1 MKKNNILCILL
12 ASLALM
18 TSCKKDVDFVD
29 FDAVIDHPSKVYI
42 DGNRYPCWNEGDEV
56 KINGTAYGLE
66 NIDGSSAHI
75 SHVATSNDYY
85 AIYPVSIAQGTV
97 TASTTVTLPEVQ
109 KYKTFGSNHQQR
121 VEIPMGAYTANNSNR
136 RNSLQFKNL
145 CSVVHVKITN
155 NNNAT
160 ATNGTAAYY
169 ANNIANNREMQ
180 ILKITIEA
188 GTTLLSGTGTATI
201 VGDGENDHIAITSG
215 KKRVSLR
222 CSNSATPM
230 KTLQVGQSAEFDIV
244 LPEFGSAG
252 EKVTGDIITITVK
265 TATGVKSFTTQNPVY
280 LGHNSI
286 VRNEISVT
294 SLDPLPA
301 ELKEGSQFNSLIR
314 NNFTVS
320 AITKIQFVC
329 NDNTATGTELQSSY
343 SGSKIYGNMSGS
355 NTLVVSTPAPTMYAN
370 SSCVDMFRGLTSL
383 QEIEFGDNFNTENV
397 TSIYGMFQSSG
408 ITNLEDLDLEHF
420 NTDGVTNMGNLF
432 YGCSQLG
439 TGNQTITFPSTFNT
453 EHVTMMDHMFY
464 DCSSMTSLS
473 FPDNFNTANVWTMQA
488 MFSCCSTL
496 TSLNL
501 STFNTANVTTMHN
514 MFAACTN
521 LRTINCGSGNNVVDL
536 DTRSVTTMEGMF
548 SQCSNLTSLSFG
560 RNFNTSSVTTM
571 KNMFYQCMRLGTWT
585 QGGSL
590 DVSVFNTS
598 SVQNMDG
605 MFRNCDSLYDLNLSN
620 FVTTNVTNMNNM
632 FLSCKQMGKTVNNVH
647 GILDLSN
654 FTIGSTT
661 NITDMC
667 KLLADGRGSGYYC
680 PIVCSSDVE
689 NSMSSSATNINLS
702 KVRFYRTRGSVG
714 SK

>member
-1 MKKNNILCILL
+1 MKKNSILCILL

-42 DGNRYPCWNEGDEV
+42 DGNRFPCWNGGDEV

-85 AIYPVSIAQGTV
+85 AIYPTSIAQGTC
-97 TASTTVTLPEVQ
+97 TTSTTVTLPEVQ
-109 KYKTFGSNHQQR
+109 KYKTFGNSHQQR

-145 CSVVHVKITN
+145 CSVVRVKITN
-155 NNNAT
+155 NIRAT
-160 ATNGTAAYY
+160 ATNDPAIDY
-169 ANNIANNREMQ
+169 ANNIENDCEMQ

-201 VGDGENDHIAITSG
+201 GGDGDNDHIAITSG

-230 KTLQVGQSAEFDIV
+230 KTLQVGEPAEFDIV
-244 LPEFGSAG
+244 LPEFGSAGAG

-301 ELKEGSQFNSLIR
+301 ELKDGESFHDLIHNS
-314 NNFTVS
+314 FTAS
-320 AITKIQFVC
+320 DITKIQFVC
-329 NDNTATGTELQSSY
+329 NDNTATGTELQSTH
-343 SGSKIYGNMSGS
+343 SGSKIYGNMSG
-355 NTLVVSTPAPTMYAN
+355 NTLVVSTPASSMYAN
-370 SSCVDMFRGLTSL
+370 SSCTYMFRGLTSL
-383 QEIEFGDNFNTENV
+383 QEIEFDDNFNTENV
-397 TSIYGMFQSSG
+397 TSMYGMFQYSG
-408 ITNLEDLDLEHF
+408 ITNLNNLDLDHF
-420 NTDGVTNMGNLF
+420 NTDCVTNMGNLF
-432 YGCSQLG
+432 YGCHQLG
-439 TGNQTITFPSTFNT
+439 TGNQSITFPSTFNT
-453 EHVTMMDHMFY
+453 EHVTLMDHMFY
-464 DCSSMTSLS
+464 ECTSLTSLS
-473 FPDNFNTANVWTMQA
+473 FPNNFNTESVTTMQA
-488 MFSCCSTL
+488 MFSKCSNL

-501 STFNTANVTTMHN
+501 SSFNTANVLSMHD
-514 MFAACTN
+514 MFAECSN
-521 LRTINCGSGNNVVDL
+521 LTTINCGNGNNVIDL
-536 DTRSVTTMEGMF
+536 NTSSVTTMQGMFRVCNHLTSLVFGNHFNTSSVTTMEGMF
-548 SQCSNLTSLSFG
+548 SGCQGLT
-560 RNFNTSSVTTM
+560 
-571 KNMFYQCMRLGTWT
+571 
-585 QGGSL
+585 SL

-598 SVQNMDG
+598 SVESMKNM
-605 MFRNCDSLYDLNLSN
+605 FNNCKALWNLNLSN
-620 FVTTNVTNMNNM
+620 FVTTNVTTMEGM
-632 FLSCKQMGKTVNNVH
+632 FISCEQMGKTYDGVH

-654 FTIGSTT
+654 FTIGSNT
-661 NITDMC
+661 NITQMC
-667 KLLADGRGSGYYC
+667 YRLAFNRSGNWYC
-680 PIVCSSDVE
+680 PIVCTEAVQ
-689 NSMSSSATNINLS
+689 NSMSSTTTGIDLS
-702 KVRFYRTRGSVG
+702 KVRFFRTRQAVD

>member
-1 MKKNNILCILL
+1 MKKNSIFCILL
-12 ASLALM
+12 ASLALV
-18 TSCKKDVDFVD
+18 TSCKKDVEFVN

-42 DGNRYPCWNEGDEV
+42 DENRYPCWNEGDEV

-66 NIDGSSAHI
+66 NITGSSALI
-75 SHVATSNDYY
+75 TNVAQSNDYY

-97 TASTTVTLPEVQ
+97 GASTTVTLPEVQ
-109 KYKTFGSNHQQR
+109 KYKTFGNNHQQR
-121 VEIPMGAYTANNSNR
+121 VEIPMGAHTAHNNTGQ
-136 RNSLQFKNL
+136 NSLQFKNL
-145 CSVVHVKITN
+145 CSVVRVKITN

-160 ATNGTAAYY
+160 ATAGTAAYY

-188 GTTLLSGTGTATI
+188 QNTLLSGTGTATI
-201 VGDGENDHIAITSG
+201 EGDGESDHIAITSG

-222 CSNSATPM
+222 CNNSTTPM
-230 KTLQVGQSAEFDIV
+230 KTLQVGDDAEFDIV

-252 EKVTGDIITITVK
+252 EKVTGDTITITIK
-265 TATGVKSFTTQNPVY
+265 TATGMKSFTTQNPVY

-286 VRNEISVT
+286 VRNEFSVT

-301 ELKEGSQFNSLIR
+301 ELKGGSQFHDLIHQ
-314 NNFTVS
+314 NFTVS
-320 AITKIQFVC
+320 NITKIQFVC
-329 NDNTATGTELQSSY
+329 NDNTNTGTELQNTY
-343 SGSKIYGNMSGS
+343 SGSKIYGNMSG
-355 NTLVVSTPAPTMYAN
+355 NTLVVSTPAPIMYAN

-397 TSIYGMFQSSG
+397 TSIYGMFQYSG

-439 TGNQTITFPSTFNT
+439 TGNQTITFPSSFNT
-453 EHVTMMDHMFY
+453 EHVTLMDHMFY
-464 DCSSMTSLS
+464 NCSSLTSLS

-488 MFSCCSTL
+488 MFSRCSTL

-501 STFNTANVTTMHN
+501 STFNTANVTTMYD
-514 MFAACTN
+514 MFADCIN
-521 LRTINCGSGNNVVDL
+521 LTTINCGSGSNVIDLNTSSVTTMKGMFRGCSHLTSLKFGNNYN
-536 DTRSVTTMEGMF
+536 TSSVTTMEGMF
-548 SQCSNLTSLSFG
+548 YGCQRLTSLEFG
-560 RNFNTSSVTTM
+560 NNFNTSSVVSM
-571 KNMFYQCMRLGTWT
+571 KNMF
-585 QGGSL
+585 
-590 DVSVFNTS
+590 N
-598 SVQNMDG
+598 
-605 MFRNCDSLYDLNLSN
+605 NCKALWDLNLSN
-620 FVTTNVTNMNNM
+620 FVTTNVTTMEGM
-632 FLSCKQMGKTVNNVH
+632 FTSCQQMGKTYDVQ

-661 NITDMC
+661 NITNMC
-667 KLLADGRGSGYYC
+667 NGLASGRGTFDGITYYC
-680 PIVCSSDVE
+680 PIICSEAVE

-702 KVRFYRTRGSVG
+702 KVRFYRTRGAVG

>member
-42 DGNRYPCWNEGDEV
+42 DGNRFPCWNEGDEV

-85 AIYPVSIAQGTV
+85 AIYPTSIAQGTV
-97 TASTTVTLPEVQ
+97 TTSTTVTLPEVQ

-145 CSVVHVKITN
+145 CSVVRVKITN

-180 ILKITIEA
+180 ILKITVEA
-188 GTTLLSGTGTATI
+188 QSTLLSGTGTATI
-201 VGDGENDHIAITSG
+201 EGDGESDHIAITSG
-215 KKRVSLR
+215 KNRVSLR

-230 KTLQVGQSAEFDIV
+230 KTLQVGEPAEFDIV
-244 LPEFGSAG
+244 LPEFGSAGAG

-301 ELKEGSQFNSLIR
+301 ELKGGSSFNQIIR

-320 AITKIQFVC
+320 DITKIQFVC
-329 NDNTATGTELQSSY
+329 NDNTASGTELQSNY
-343 SGSKIYGNMSGS
+343 SGSKIYGNMNMSG

-397 TSIYGMFQSSG
+397 TSMQGMFEGCTGLTSLD
-408 ITNLEDLDLEHF
+408 NLDLDHF
-420 NTDGVTNMGNLF
+420 NTDGVTNMSRLF

-439 TGNQTITFPSTFNT
+439 IIAFPSTFNT
-453 EHVTMMDHMFY
+453 EHVTTMHGMFQG
-464 DCSSMTSLS
+464 CTNLTSLS
-473 FPDNFNTANVWTMQA
+473 FPENFNTASVWNMQA
-488 MFSCCSTL
+488 MFSGCSSL

-501 STFNTANVTTMHN
+501 STFNTANVTTMFD

-521 LRTINCGSGNNVVDL
+521 LATIN
-536 DTRSVTTMEGMF
+536 
-548 SQCSNLTSLSFG
+548 
-560 RNFNTSSVTTM
+560 
-571 KNMFYQCMRLGTWT
+571 
-585 QGGSL
+585 
-590 DVSVFNTS
+590 
-598 SVQNMDG
+598 
-605 MFRNCDSLYDLNLSN
+605 
-620 FVTTNVTNMNNM
+620 
-632 FLSCKQMGKTVNNVH
+632 
-647 GILDLSN
+647 
-654 FTIGSTT
+654 
-661 NITDMC
+661 
-667 KLLADGRGSGYYC
+667 
-680 PIVCSSDVE
+680 
-689 NSMSSSATNINLS
+689 
-702 KVRFYRTRGSVG
+702 
-714 SK
+714 

>member
-42 DGNRYPCWNEGDEV
+42 DGNRFPCWNEGDEV

-66 NIDGSSAHI
+66 NITGSSAHI
-75 SHVATSNDYY
+75 SHVAQSDNYY
-85 AIYPVSIAQGTV
+85 AIYPTSIAQGTV
-97 TASTTVTLPEVQ
+97 TTSTTVTLPEVQ
-109 KYKTFGSNHQQR
+109 KYKTFTSNGVSQQR

-145 CSVVHVKITN
+145 CSVVRVKITN

-180 ILKITIEA
+180 ILKITVEA
-188 GTTLLSGTGTATI
+188 QNTLLSGTGIATI
-201 VGDGENDHIAITSG
+201 VGDGVNDHIAITSG
-215 KKRVSLR
+215 KKKVSLR
-222 CSNSATPM
+222 CNNSTTPM
-230 KTLQVGQSAEFDIV
+230 KTLQVGEPAEFDIV

-265 TATGVKSFTTQNPVY
+265 TATGMKSFTTQNPVY

-301 ELKEGSQFNSLIR
+301 ELKDGSTFHDLIHQ
-314 NNFTVS
+314 NFTVS
-320 AITKIQFVC
+320 DIRKIQFVC
-329 NDNTATGTELQSSY
+329 NDNTASGTELQSNY
-343 SGSKIYGNMSGS
+343 SGSKIYGNMSG

-383 QEIEFGDNFNTENV
+383 QEIDFGDNFNTENV
-397 TSIYGMFQSSG
+397 TSMQAMFRYSG

-420 NTDGVTNMGNLF
+420 NTDGVTIMSELF

-453 EHVTMMDHMFY
+453 EHVTRMDHMFY
-464 DCSSMTSLS
+464 DCTSMTSLS

-488 MFSCCSTL
+488 MFSGCSSL

-501 STFNTANVTTMHN
+501 STFNTANVTTMFD

-521 LRTINCGSGNNVVDL
+521 LSTINCGSGDNVIDL
-536 DTRSVTTMEGMF
+536 NTSSVTTMEGMF
-548 SQCSNLTSLSFG
+548 RNCRHLTSLSFG

-571 KNMFYQCMRLGTWT
+571 KNMFYWCAIL
-585 QGGSL
+585 GSL
-590 DVSVFNTS
+590 NVSLFNTS

-605 MFRNCDSLYDLNLSN
+605 MFRNCEELFDLDLSS
-620 FVTTNVTNMNNM
+620 FDTRSVTNMDNM
-632 FLSCKQMGKTVNNVH
+632 FLSCKKMGKTIDGVH

-661 NITDMC
+661 SINDMC
-667 KLLADGRGSGYYC
+667 KLLADGRSSGFYC

-702 KVRFYRTRGSVG
+702 KVRFYRTRGAVD

>member
-42 DGNRYPCWNEGDEV
+42 DGNRFPCWNEGDEV

-66 NIDGSSAHI
+66 NITGSSAHI
-75 SHVATSNDYY
+75 SHVAQSDNYY
-85 AIYPVSIAQGTV
+85 AIYPTSIAQGTV
-97 TASTTVTLPEVQ
+97 TTSTTVTLPEVQ
-109 KYKTFGSNHQQR
+109 KYKTFTSNGVSQQR
-121 VEIPMGAYTANNSNR
+121 VEIPMGAYTTYNSNR
-136 RNSLQFKNL
+136 NTLQFKNL
-145 CSVVHVKITN
+145 CSVVRVKITN
-155 NNNAT
+155 DIDATETGNA
-160 ATNGTAAYY
+160 AIDY
-169 ANNIANNREMQ
+169 ANNTENHGEMQ

-188 GTTLLSGTGTATI
+188 GTTLLSGTGIATI
-201 VGDGENDHIAITSG
+201 VGDGVNDHIAITSG

-222 CSNSATPM
+222 CNNSTTPM
-230 KTLQVGQSAEFDIV
+230 KTLQVGDDAEFDIV

-252 EKVTGDIITITVK
+252 EKVTGDIITITIK
-265 TATGVKSFTTQNPVY
+265 TATGMKSFTTQNQVY

-286 VRNEISVT
+286 VSNEISVT

-301 ELKEGSQFNSLIR
+301 ELKDGSTFHDLIHQ
-314 NNFTVS
+314 NFTVS
-320 AITKIQFVC
+320 DIRKIQFVC
-329 NDNTATGTELQSSY
+329 NDNTASGTELQSNY
-343 SGSKIYGNMSGS
+343 SGSKIYGNMSG

-383 QEIEFGDNFNTENV
+383 QEIDFGDNFNTENV
-397 TSIYGMFQSSG
+397 TSMQAMFRYSG

-420 NTDGVTNMGNLF
+420 NTDGVTIMSELF

-453 EHVTMMDHMFY
+453 EHVTRMDHMFY
-464 DCSSMTSLS
+464 DCTSMTSLS

-488 MFSCCSTL
+488 MFSGCSSL

-501 STFNTANVTTMHN
+501 STFNTANVTTMFD

-521 LRTINCGSGNNVVDL
+521 LATINCGSGDNVIDL
-536 DTRSVTTMEGMF
+536 NTSSVTTMEGMF
-548 SQCSNLTSLSFG
+548 RNCRHLTSLSFG

-571 KNMFYQCMRLGTWT
+571 KNMFYWCAIL
-585 QGGSL
+585 GSL
-590 DVSVFNTS
+590 NVSLFNTS

-605 MFRNCDSLYDLNLSN
+605 MFRNCEELFDLDLSS
-620 FVTTNVTNMNNM
+620 FDTRSVTNMDNM
-632 FLSCKQMGKTVNNVH
+632 FLSCKKMGKTIDGVH

-661 NITDMC
+661 SINDMC
-667 KLLADGRGSGYYC
+667 KLLADGRSSGFYC

-702 KVRFYRTRGSVG
+702 KVRFYRTRGAVD

>member
-42 DGNRYPCWNEGDEV
+42 DGNRFPCWNEGDEV

-85 AIYPVSIAQGTV
+85 AIYPTSIAQGTV
-97 TASTTVTLPEVQ
+97 TTSTTVTLPEVQ

-244 LPEFGSAG
+244 LPEFGSADG
-252 EKVTGDIITITVK
+252 KVTGDIITITIR
-265 TATGVKSFTTQNPVY
+265 TATGMKSFTTQNPVY
-280 LGHNSI
+280 LEHNSI
-286 VRNEISVT
+286 VSNEISVT

-329 NDNTATGTELQSSY
+329 NDNTASGTELQSSY
-343 SGSKIYGNMSGS
+343 SGSKIYGNMSG
-355 NTLVVSTPAPTMYAN
+355 NTLVVSTPASSMYAN
-370 SSCVDMFRGLTSL
+370 SSCTYMFRGLTSL
-383 QEIEFGDNFNTENV
+383 QEIEFDDNFNTENV
-397 TSIYGMFQSSG
+397 TSMYGMFQYSG
-408 ITNLEDLDLEHF
+408 ITNLNNLDLDHF

-432 YGCSQLG
+432 YGCYQLG
-439 TGNQTITFPSTFNT
+439 TGNQSITFPSTFNT
-453 EHVTMMDHMFY
+453 EHVTLMDHMFY
-464 DCSSMTSLS
+464 ECTSLTSLS
-473 FPDNFNTANVWTMQA
+473 FPNNFNTESVTTMQA
-488 MFSCCSTL
+488 MFSKCSNL

-501 STFNTANVTTMHN
+501 SSFNTDNVLSMHD
-514 MFAACTN
+514 MFAECSN
-521 LRTINCGSGNNVVDL
+521 LTTINCGNGNNVIDL
-536 DTRSVTTMEGMF
+536 NTSSVTTMQGMFRVCNHLTSLVFGNHFNTSSVTTMEGMF
-548 SQCSNLTSLSFG
+548 SGCQGLT
-560 RNFNTSSVTTM
+560 
-571 KNMFYQCMRLGTWT
+571 
-585 QGGSL
+585 SL

-598 SVQNMDG
+598 SVESMKNM
-605 MFRNCDSLYDLNLSN
+605 FNNCKALWDLNLSN
-620 FVTTNVTNMNNM
+620 FVTTNVTTMEGM
-632 FLSCKQMGKTVNNVH
+632 FTSCKQMGKTYDVQ

-661 NITDMC
+661 NITNMC
-667 KLLADGRGSGYYC
+667 NGLASGRGTFDGITYYC
-680 PIVCSSDVE
+680 PIICSEAVE

>member
-42 DGNRYPCWNEGDEV
+42 DGNRFPCWNEGDEV

-85 AIYPVSIAQGTV
+85 AIYPTSIAQGTV
-97 TASTTVTLPEVQ
+97 TTSTTVTLPEVQ
-109 KYKTFGSNHQQR
+109 KYKTFGNSHQQR

-145 CSVVHVKITN
+145 CSVVRVKITN
-155 NNNAT
+155 NIRAT
-160 ATNGTAAYY
+160 ATNDPAIDY
-169 ANNIANNREMQ
+169 ANNIENDCEMQ

-201 VGDGENDHIAITSG
+201 GGDGDNDHIAITSG

-230 KTLQVGQSAEFDIV
+230 KTLQVGEPAEFDIV
-244 LPEFGSAG
+244 LPEFGSAGAG

-301 ELKEGSQFNSLIR
+301 ELKDGSTFHDLIHQ
-314 NNFTVS
+314 NFTVS
-320 AITKIQFVC
+320 DIRKIQFVC
-329 NDNTATGTELQSSY
+329 NDNTASGTELQSNY
-343 SGSKIYGNMSGS
+343 SGSKIYGNMNMSG

-370 SSCVDMFRGLTSL
+370 SSCQDMFRGLTSL
-383 QEIEFGDNFNTENV
+383 QEIDFGENFNTENV
-397 TSIYGMFQSSG
+397 TSMYRMFQYSG
-408 ITNLEDLDLEHF
+408 ITNLDNLDLEHF

-453 EHVTMMDHMFY
+453 EHVTRMDHMFY
-464 DCSSMTSLS
+464 NCSSMTSLS

-501 STFNTANVTTMHN
+501 STFNTANVTTMFD
-514 MFAACTN
+514 MFADCIN
-521 LRTINCGSGNNVVDL
+521 LTTINCGSGDNVIDL
-536 DTRSVTTMEGMF
+536 NTSSVTTMEGMF
-548 SQCSNLTSLSFG
+548 RNCRHLTSLSFG

-571 KNMFYQCMRLGTWT
+571 KNMFFWCAIL
-585 QGGSL
+585 GSL
-590 DVSVFNTS
+590 NVSLFNTS

-605 MFRNCDSLYDLNLSN
+605 MFRNCEELFDLDLSS
-620 FVTTNVTNMNNM
+620 FDTRSVTNMDNM
-632 FLSCKQMGKTVNNVH
+632 FLSCKKMGKTIDGVH

-661 NITDMC
+661 SINDMC
-667 KLLADGRGSGYYC
+667 KLLADGRSSGYYC

-702 KVRFYRTRGSVG
+702 KVRFYRTRGAVD

>member
-42 DGNRYPCWNEGDEV
+42 DGNRFPCWNEGDEV

-85 AIYPVSIAQGTV
+85 AIYPTSIAQGTV
-97 TASTTVTLPEVQ
+97 TTSTTVTLPEVQ

-201 VGDGENDHIAITSG
+201 VGDGVNDHIAITSG
-215 KKRVSLR
+215 KKSVSLR

-230 KTLQVGQSAEFDIV
+230 KTLQVGDDAEFDIV

-265 TATGVKSFTTQNPVY
+265 TATGMKSFTTQNPVY

-329 NDNTATGTELQSSY
+329 NDNTASGTELQSSY
-343 SGSKIYGNMSGS
+343 SGSKIYGNMSG
-355 NTLVVSTPAPTMYAN
+355 NTLVVSTPASSMYAN
-370 SSCVDMFRGLTSL
+370 SSCTYMFRGLTSL
-383 QEIEFGDNFNTENV
+383 QEIEFDDNFNTENV
-397 TSIYGMFQSSG
+397 TSMYGMFQYSG
-408 ITNLEDLDLEHF
+408 ITNLNNLDLDHF

-432 YGCSQLG
+432 YGCYQLG
-439 TGNQTITFPSTFNT
+439 TGNQSITFPSTFNT
-453 EHVTMMDHMFY
+453 EHVTLMDHMFY
-464 DCSSMTSLS
+464 ECTSLTSLS
-473 FPDNFNTANVWTMQA
+473 FPNNFNTESVTTMQA
-488 MFSCCSTL
+488 MFSKCSNL

-501 STFNTANVTTMHN
+501 SSFNTDNVLSMHD
-514 MFAACTN
+514 MFAECSN
-521 LRTINCGSGNNVVDL
+521 LTTINCGNGNNVIDL
-536 DTRSVTTMEGMF
+536 NTSSVTTMQGMFRVCNHLTSLVFGNHFNTSSVTTMEGMF
-548 SQCSNLTSLSFG
+548 SGCQGLT
-560 RNFNTSSVTTM
+560 
-571 KNMFYQCMRLGTWT
+571 
-585 QGGSL
+585 SL

-598 SVQNMDG
+598 SVESMKNM
-605 MFRNCDSLYDLNLSN
+605 FNNCKALWDLNLSN
-620 FVTTNVTNMNNM
+620 FVTTNVTTMEGM
-632 FLSCKQMGKTVNNVH
+632 FTSCKQMGKTYDVQ

-661 NITDMC
+661 NITNMC
-667 KLLADGRGSGYYC
+667 NGLASGRGTFDGITYYC
-680 PIVCSSDVE
+680 PIICSEAVE